1 MNLPNIKQT
10 KFLLAAFI
18 LVMATLMAIVSM
30 VAQWHGKAMFLDAT
44 AWWGIGGTILALYN
58 VGHVTDTHLQ
68 QKKNVPADQRT
79 D

>member
-1 MNLPNIKQT
+1 MTFPSIKQT
-10 KFLLAAFI
+10 KFILAAFI
-18 LVMATLMAIVSM
+18 LVMATLMAMVSL
-30 VAQWHGKAMFLDAT
+30 AAAWQGKPVFLDST
-44 AWWGIGGTILALYN
+44 AWWGIAGTILALYN